1 MNKRNEL
8 LARVYIVMMFFV
20 FLSFWIIAKVFYV
33 NIIEGEKWRSKIFS
47 NVKWKVVEGDRGNI
61 YSADG
66 NILAASSPLFDVRM
80 DLLSPTDKKFNEN
93 IDSLSFCISKYLR
106 PDKSVWQWRQELK
119 QSRKDGKNKK
129 KKGMS
134 FYLLK
139 RNIKYEELVK
149 VKDFPLFRLGQVKG
163 GLIIEKK
170 TIRVKP
176 FKEMASRTIGIDRLN
191 SSRIGLEGSYNEY
204 LKGETTKTLMK
215 KVGGGYWLPMTEI
228 EDIDLAKGADIITN
242 IDIRI
247 QDIVHEEV
255 SKQMLVSK
263 AIAGVGIVMEVNT
276 GKIVAMSNLSFE
288 KDSTLKEMKNF
299 AISEKYAPGSVI
311 KGATALAL
319 LDDKLMKPD
328 DLIDIEHG
336 KKVIRGHL
344 VRDDEDF
351 GKGQPVTFRNA
362 IVHSSNVAM
371 AKLTDHFYN
380 GSWSDR
386 KRFVNKLKSFGF
398 DKSTG
403 IDLNGETN
411 PAIKDPDNDRND
423 FYGTTVP
430 WMSHGYEIE
439 FTPLQILNFY
449 NAIANGGKLMKP
461 YLVDK
466 IVKHDETIE
475 VKPEVLKMKIAG
487 DDAIRNV
494 RNFLE
499 GVVEEGTAVKLR
511 DLGVKMA
518 GKTGTAQIETIGN
531 GEEMKY
537 NSTFVGYFPSDKP
550 KYSLIVVFYRNS
562 KDFYYASQVAVPVV
576 RNIVEKILSLQAIDI
591 ARKSVVTENNIVA
604 NDLPGYGTGYSN
616 DFKIIFKQSRVPFK
630 SEGNSRWSEVGES
643 QRNMLVKSVK
653 YSKYSVP
660 DVKGMGARDAVYL
673 LENLGLKVEV
683 EGYGKVIAQTVM
695 QKPMSD
701 SKIIRLTLE

>member
-1 MNKRNEL
+1 
-8 LARVYIVMMFFV
+8 MMFFV

-80 DLLSPTDKKFNEN
+80 DLLSPTDKNFNAN
-93 IDSLSFCISKYLR
+93 IDSLSYCISKYLR

-129 KKGMS
+129 RKGMS

-247 QDIVHEEV
+247 QDILHEEI
-255 SKQMLVSK
+255 SKQLLVSK
-263 AIAGVGIVMEVNT
+263 SLAGVGIVMEVST

-288 KDSTLKEMKNF
+288 KDSLLKETKNF

-328 DLIDIEHG
+328 DLVDIEHG
-336 KKVIRGHL
+336 RRVVRGHL

-351 GKGQPVTFRNA
+351 GKGQPVTFRNT

-398 DKSTG
+398 DKPTG

-466 IVKHDETIE
+466 IVIHDETIE

-487 DDAIRNV
+487 DDALRNV

-499 GVVEEGTAVKLR
+499 GVVEEGTAMKLR
-511 DLGVKMA
+511 DLGVRMA
-518 GKTGTAQIETIGN
+518 GKTGTAQIETIGTD
-531 GEEMKY
+531 EEMKY

-591 ARKSVVTENNIVA
+591 ARKAVVTENNIVA

-643 QRNMLVKSVK
+643 KRNMLVKAIK
-653 YSKYSVP
+653 YSKNSVP

-683 EGYGKVIAQTVM
+683 EGYGKVVAQTIM

>member
-80 DLLSPTDKKFNEN
+80 DLLSPTDKSFNAN
-93 IDSLSFCISKYLR
+93 IDSLSYCISKYLR
-106 PDKSVWQWRQELK
+106 SDKSVWQWRQELK
-119 QSRKDGKNKK
+119 QCRKDGKNKK
-129 KKGMS
+129 KRGMS

-191 SSRIGLEGSYNEY
+191 SSRIGIEGSYNEY

-215 KVGGGYWLPMTEI
+215 KVGGSYWLPMSEI

-247 QDIVHEEV
+247 QDILHEEI
-255 SKQMLVSK
+255 SKQLLVSK
-263 AIAGVGIVMEVNT
+263 SLAGVGIIMEVST

-288 KDSTLKEMKNF
+288 KDSTLKEMKNY

-328 DLIDIEHG
+328 DLVDIEHG
-336 KKVIRGHL
+336 KRVIRGHL

-386 KRFVNKLKSFGF
+386 KRFVNKLRSFGF
-398 DKSTG
+398 DKPTG

-411 PAIKDPDNDRND
+411 PAIKDPDSDRND

-487 DDAIRNV
+487 DDALRNV

-499 GVVEEGTAVKLR
+499 GVVEEGTAMKLN
-511 DLGVKMA
+511 DLGVRMA
-518 GKTGTAQIETIGN
+518 GKTGTAQVETIGTE
-531 GEEMKY
+531 EEMKY

-591 ARKSVVTENNIVA
+591 ARKTVVTENNIVA
-604 NDLPGYGTGYSN
+604 NDLPGFGSGYSN

-643 QRNMLVKSVK
+643 KRNMLVKAVK
-653 YSKYSVP
+653 YSKNSVP

-673 LENLGLKVEV
+673 LENLGLKVELD
-683 EGYGKVIAQTVM
+683 GYGKVVAQTIV

-701 SKIIRLTLE
+701 SKIVRLTLE

>member
-66 NILAASSPLFDVRM
+66 NILATSSPLFDVRM
-80 DLLSPTDKKFNEN
+80 DLLSPTDKNFNAN
-93 IDSLSFCISKYLR
+93 IDSLSYCISKYLR

-119 QSRKDGKNKK
+119 QCRKDGKNKK
-129 KKGMS
+129 KRGMS

-191 SSRIGLEGSYNEY
+191 SSRIGIEGSYNEY

-215 KVGGGYWLPMTEI
+215 KVGGSYWLPMSEI

-247 QDIVHEEV
+247 QDILHEEI
-255 SKQMLVSK
+255 SKQLLVSK
-263 AIAGVGIVMEVNT
+263 SLAGVGIIMEVST

-288 KDSTLKEMKNF
+288 KDSTLKEMKNY

-311 KGATALAL
+311 KGANALAL
-319 LDDKLMKPD
+319 LDDKLMKQD
-328 DLIDIEHG
+328 DLVDIEHG
-336 KKVIRGHL
+336 KRVIRGHL

-386 KRFVNKLKSFGF
+386 KRFVNKLRSFGF
-398 DKSTG
+398 DKPTG

-411 PAIKDPDNDRND
+411 PAIKDPDSDRND

-487 DDAIRNV
+487 DDALRNV

-499 GVVEEGTAVKLR
+499 GVVEEGTAMKLN
-511 DLGVKMA
+511 DLGVRMA
-518 GKTGTAQIETIGN
+518 GKTGTAQVETIGTE
-531 GEEMKY
+531 EEMKY

-591 ARKSVVTENNIVA
+591 ARKTVVTEHNIVA
-604 NDLPGYGTGYSN
+604 NDLPGYGSGYSN

-643 QRNMLVKSVK
+643 KRNMLVKAVK
-653 YSKYSVP
+653 YSKNSVP

-673 LENLGLKVEV
+673 LENLGLKVELD
-683 EGYGKVIAQTVM
+683 GYGKVVAQTIV

-701 SKIIRLTLE
+701 SKIVRLTLE

>member
-80 DLLSPTDKKFNEN
+80 DLLSPTDKNFNAN
-93 IDSLSFCISKYLR
+93 IDSLSYCISKYLR
-106 PDKSVWQWRQELK
+106 PDKSIWQWRQELK
-119 QSRKDGKNKK
+119 QCRKDGKNKK
-129 KKGMS
+129 KRGMS

-191 SSRIGLEGSYNEY
+191 SSRIGIEGSYNEY

-215 KVGGGYWLPMTEI
+215 KVGGSYWLPMSEI

-247 QDIVHEEV
+247 QDILHEEI
-255 SKQMLVSK
+255 SKQLLVSK
-263 AIAGVGIVMEVNT
+263 SLAGVGIIMEVST

-288 KDSTLKEMKNF
+288 KDSTLKEMKNY

-328 DLIDIEHG
+328 DLVDIEHG
-336 KKVIRGHL
+336 KRVIRGHL

-386 KRFVNKLKSFGF
+386 KRFVNKLRSFGF
-398 DKSTG
+398 DKPTG

-411 PAIKDPDNDRND
+411 PAIKDPDSDRND

-487 DDAIRNV
+487 DDALRNV

-499 GVVEEGTAVKLR
+499 GVVEEGTAMKLN
-511 DLGVKMA
+511 DLGVRMA
-518 GKTGTAQIETIGN
+518 GKTGTAQVETIGTE
-531 GEEMKY
+531 EEMKY

-591 ARKSVVTENNIVA
+591 ARKTVVTENNIVA
-604 NDLPGYGTGYSN
+604 NDLPGYGSGYSN

-643 QRNMLVKSVK
+643 KRNMLVKAVK
-653 YSKYSVP
+653 YSKNSVP

-673 LENLGLKVEV
+673 LENLGLKVELD
-683 EGYGKVIAQTVM
+683 GYGKVVAQTIV

-701 SKIIRLTLE
+701 SKIVRLTLE

>member
-80 DLLSPTDKKFNEN
+80 DLLSPTDKNFNAN
-93 IDSLSFCISKYLR
+93 IDSLSYCISKYLR
-106 PDKSVWQWRQELK
+106 SDKSVWQWRQELK
-119 QSRKDGKNKK
+119 QCRKDGKNKK
-129 KKGMS
+129 KRGMS

-191 SSRIGLEGSYNEY
+191 SSRIGIEGSYNEY

-215 KVGGGYWLPMTEI
+215 KVGGSYWLPMSEI

-247 QDIVHEEV
+247 QDILHEEI
-255 SKQMLVSK
+255 SKQLLVSK
-263 AIAGVGIVMEVNT
+263 SLAGVGIIMEVST

-288 KDSTLKEMKNF
+288 KDSTLKEMKNY

-328 DLIDIEHG
+328 DLVDIEHG
-336 KKVIRGHL
+336 KRVIRGHL

-386 KRFVNKLKSFGF
+386 KRFVNKLRSFGF
-398 DKSTG
+398 DKPTG

-411 PAIKDPDNDRND
+411 PAIKDPDSDRND

-487 DDAIRNV
+487 DDALRNV

-499 GVVEEGTAVKLR
+499 GVVEEGTAMKLN
-511 DLGVKMA
+511 DLGVRMA
-518 GKTGTAQIETIGN
+518 GKTGTAQVETIGTE
-531 GEEMKY
+531 EEMKY

-591 ARKSVVTENNIVA
+591 ARKTVVTEHNIVA
-604 NDLPGYGTGYSN
+604 NDLPGYGSGYSN

-643 QRNMLVKSVK
+643 KRNMLVKAVK
-653 YSKYSVP
+653 YSKNSVP

-673 LENLGLKVEV
+673 LENLGLKVELD
-683 EGYGKVIAQTVM
+683 GYGKVVAQTIV

-701 SKIIRLTLE
+701 SKIVRLTLE

>member
-80 DLLSPTDKKFNEN
+80 DLLSPTDKNFNAN
-93 IDSLSFCISKYLR
+93 IDSLSYCISKYLR

-119 QSRKDGKNKK
+119 QCRKDGKNKK
-129 KKGMS
+129 KRGMS

-191 SSRIGLEGSYNEY
+191 SSRIGIEGSYNEY

-215 KVGGGYWLPMTEI
+215 KVGGSYWLPMSEI

-247 QDIVHEEV
+247 QDILHEEI
-255 SKQMLVSK
+255 SKQLLVSK
-263 AIAGVGIVMEVNT
+263 SLAGVGIIMEVST

-288 KDSTLKEMKNF
+288 KDSTLKEMKNY

-328 DLIDIEHG
+328 DLVDIEHG
-336 KKVIRGHL
+336 KRVIRGHL

-386 KRFVNKLKSFGF
+386 KRFVNKLRSFGF
-398 DKSTG
+398 DKPTG

-411 PAIKDPDNDRND
+411 PAIKDPDSDRND

-487 DDAIRNV
+487 DDALRNV

-499 GVVEEGTAVKLR
+499 GVVEEGTAMKLN
-511 DLGVKMA
+511 DLGVRMA
-518 GKTGTAQIETIGN
+518 GKTGTAQVETIGTE
-531 GEEMKY
+531 EEMKY

-591 ARKSVVTENNIVA
+591 ARKTVVTENNIVA
-604 NDLPGYGTGYSN
+604 NDLPGFGSGYSN

-643 QRNMLVKSVK
+643 KRNMLVKAVK
-653 YSKYSVP
+653 YSKNSVP

-673 LENLGLKVEV
+673 LENLGLKVELD
-683 EGYGKVIAQTVM
+683 GYGKVVAQTIL

-701 SKIIRLTLE
+701 SKIVRLTLE

>member
-80 DLLSPTDKKFNEN
+80 DLLSPTDKNFNAN
-93 IDSLSFCISKYLR
+93 IDSLSYCISKYLR

-119 QSRKDGKNKK
+119 QCRKDGKNKK
-129 KKGMS
+129 KRGMS

-191 SSRIGLEGSYNEY
+191 SSRIGIEGSYNEY

-215 KVGGGYWLPMTEI
+215 KVGGSYWLPMSEI

-247 QDIVHEEV
+247 QDILHEEI
-255 SKQMLVSK
+255 SKQLLVSK
-263 AIAGVGIVMEVNT
+263 SLAGVGIIMEVST

-288 KDSTLKEMKNF
+288 KDSTLKEMKNY

-328 DLIDIEHG
+328 DLVDIEHG
-336 KKVIRGHL
+336 KRVIRGHL
-344 VRDDEDF
+344 VRDDEDLA
-351 GKGQPVTFRNA
+351 KG
-362 IVHSSNVAM
+362 
-371 AKLTDHFYN
+371 
-380 GSWSDR
+380 
-386 KRFVNKLKSFGF
+386 
-398 DKSTG
+398 
-403 IDLNGETN
+403 
-411 PAIKDPDNDRND
+411 
-423 FYGTTVP
+423 
-430 WMSHGYEIE
+430 
-439 FTPLQILNFY
+439 
-449 NAIANGGKLMKP
+449 
-461 YLVDK
+461 
-466 IVKHDETIE
+466 
-475 VKPEVLKMKIAG
+475 
-487 DDAIRNV
+487 
-494 RNFLE
+494 
-499 GVVEEGTAVKLR
+499 
-511 DLGVKMA
+511 
-518 GKTGTAQIETIGN
+518 
-531 GEEMKY
+531 
-537 NSTFVGYFPSDKP
+537 
-550 KYSLIVVFYRNS
+550 
-562 KDFYYASQVAVPVV
+562 
-576 RNIVEKILSLQAIDI
+576 
-591 ARKSVVTENNIVA
+591 
-604 NDLPGYGTGYSN
+604 
-616 DFKIIFKQSRVPFK
+616 
-630 SEGNSRWSEVGES
+630 
-643 QRNMLVKSVK
+643 
-653 YSKYSVP
+653 
-660 DVKGMGARDAVYL
+660 
-673 LENLGLKVEV
+673 NL
-683 EGYGKVIAQTVM
+683 
-695 QKPMSD
+695 
-701 SKIIRLTLE
+701 

>member
-80 DLLSPTDKKFNEN
+80 DLLSPTDKNFNAN
-93 IDSLSFCISKYLR
+93 IDSLSYCISKYLR

-119 QSRKDGKNKK
+119 QCRKDGKNKK
-129 KKGMS
+129 KRGMS

-191 SSRIGLEGSYNEY
+191 SSRIGIEGSYNEY

-215 KVGGGYWLPMTEI
+215 KVGGSYWLPMSEI

-247 QDIVHEEV
+247 QDILHEEI
-255 SKQMLVSK
+255 SKQLLVSK
-263 AIAGVGIVMEVNT
+263 SLAGVGIIMEVST

-288 KDSTLKEMKNF
+288 KDSSLKEMKNY

-328 DLIDIEHG
+328 DLVDIEHG
-336 KKVIRGHL
+336 KRVIRGHL

-386 KRFVNKLKSFGF
+386 KRFVNKLRSFGF
-398 DKSTG
+398 DKPTG

-411 PAIKDPDNDRND
+411 PAIKDPDSDRND

-487 DDAIRNV
+487 DDALRNV

-499 GVVEEGTAVKLR
+499 GVVEEGTAMKLN
-511 DLGVKMA
+511 DLGVRMA
-518 GKTGTAQIETIGN
+518 GKTGTAQVETIGTE
-531 GEEMKY
+531 EEMKY

-591 ARKSVVTENNIVA
+591 ARKTVVTENNIVA
-604 NDLPGYGTGYSN
+604 NDLPGFGSGYSN

-643 QRNMLVKSVK
+643 KRNMLVKAVK
-653 YSKYSVP
+653 YSKNSVP

-673 LENLGLKVEV
+673 LENLGLKVELD
-683 EGYGKVIAQTVM
+683 GYGKVVAQTIV

-701 SKIIRLTLE
+701 SKIVRLTLE